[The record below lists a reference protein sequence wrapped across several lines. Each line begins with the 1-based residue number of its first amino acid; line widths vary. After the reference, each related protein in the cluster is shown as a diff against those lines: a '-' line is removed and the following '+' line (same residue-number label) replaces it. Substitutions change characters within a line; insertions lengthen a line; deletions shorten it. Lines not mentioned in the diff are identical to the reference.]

1 MIGIGL
7 IGCGAWGFNY
17 LKTFAEIPE
26 AKIIYVC
33 DPNEEV
39 LEEVSYIYPHIK
51 ATTNYQ
57 DLLDDEQVSGAVIA
71 TPPNTHF
78 SISANFLMRNK
89 AVLVE
94 KPVTLSYLDTDRL
107 IKLSQKNN
115 SILMAGHLME
125 YSPAVVKLQ
134 DYINQGILGELRYIL
149 LERANLGKIR
159 SDVSVLWDL
168 AVHDLSIVRYLV
180 NQEPKWVSAHGESY
194 LQDGIHD
201 IITVNMGFPNNLF
214 VQIHSNWMY
223 PLKRRQIVVSGGRN
237 MAALDDT
244 KDDFKLQLIPY
255 NGDITMP
262 KLERSQPLTV
272 QCKHFID
279 CIKTGNE
286 PKTGMHDMA
295 WVMKVMDLIEQS
307 LFSNSARLHFR

>member
-17 LKTFAEIPE
+17 LKTFTEIPE

-33 DPNEEV
+33 DPNEDILKEV
-39 LEEVSYIYPHIK
+39 NYIYPHIK

-57 DLLDDEQVSGAVIA
+57 DLLEDNQLAGAVIA

-78 SISANFLMRNK
+78 AIAANFLMRNK
-89 AVLVE
+89 AVLLE
-94 KPVTLSYLDTDRL
+94 KPVTLAYLETDRL
-107 IKLSQKNN
+107 IKLAQKNN
-115 SILMAGHLME
+115 TILMAGHIME
-125 YSPAVVKLQ
+125 YNPAVIKLQ
-134 DYINQGILGELRYIL
+134 DYISQGLLGELRYIL
-149 LERANLGKIR
+149 LERASLGKVR

-180 NQEPKWVSAHGESY
+180 NQEPRWVSAHGESY

-201 IITVNMGFPNNLF
+201 MITISLGFPNNLF
-214 VQIHSNWMY
+214 VQLHSNWMY
-223 PLKRRQIVVSGGRN
+223 PLKRRQIVVAGGRT
-237 MAALDDT
+237 MAAIDDT

-262 KLERSQPLTV
+262 KLERTQPLTN

-279 CIKTGNE
+279 SIITGNE
-286 PKTGMHDMA
+286 PRTGIRDIA
-295 WVMKVMDLIEQS
+295 WVMRVMDLIEQS
-307 LFSNSARLHFR
+307 LFSNSARLNFR